1 MTIDED
7 LNFVQPVLV
16 FFKIKILLKRSIK
29 TALNSDLFT
38 STVSAEE
45 WLKESYKFVR
55 KCWLEIEYMT

>member
-16 FFKIKILLKRSIK
+16 FFQDQNTLKQSIK

-38 STVSAEE
+38 ATVSAEE
-45 WLKESYKFVR
+45 WLETNLSRNVD
-55 KCWLEIEYMT
+55 